1 MNVGHTQK
9 NELMNK
15 LESICVFCGSSE
27 GNDLAITE
35 AAKKLGETFA
45 ARNIT
50 LVYGAAKIGV
60 MGIIAKSTLENNGR
74 VVGIIPEFLK
84 MKEVVHYGLT
94 KLITTQNMHERKLM
108 MQEESDGFIAL
119 PGGMGT
125 LEELFEIVTWLQ
137 LGLHQKPIGLLNVN
151 GYYDDLLNL
160 FENMVRRGFL
170 SLDNYDLML
179 VDTDIDQLLHKM
191 ESFKRPNVQKWLNL
205 DRT

>member
-1 MNVGHTQK
+1 
-9 NELMNK
+9 MNK